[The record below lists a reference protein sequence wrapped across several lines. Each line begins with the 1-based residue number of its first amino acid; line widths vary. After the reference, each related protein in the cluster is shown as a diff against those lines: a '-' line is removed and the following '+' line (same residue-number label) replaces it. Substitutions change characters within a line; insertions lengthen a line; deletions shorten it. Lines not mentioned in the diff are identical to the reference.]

1 MPADVL
7 VFALPEPD
15 GGVRDGSGRGVVVMV
30 VARNSMEIRPISPAL
45 GAEVRGID
53 LAEPLDDT
61 ALAALRHALLD
72 HLVLSFPDQD
82 LTPERHKA
90 FAARFG
96 ALQTDF
102 FVRGMAGHPEIME
115 IIKRAEDT
123 RVFAANWH
131 TDVSFLEA
139 PSLGSVLYALEVPA
153 VGGDTLFGNMYLA
166 YEALSP
172 GMRDLLED
180 LSAVHCAYPAYD
192 PDAMAADN
200 ERSGGMRYTDTNP
213 CDWTAEHPVVR
224 RHPET
229 GRKALFVNSAY
240 TRRFT
245 DMTEAESR
253 PLLEFLI
260 AHMARPEFTCRLR
273 WRKGSVAFWDNR
285 CTQHRAIADYP
296 GVRRHMHR
304 VTIEGDKTA

>member
-1 MPADVL
+1 
-7 VFALPEPD
+7 
-15 GGVRDGSGRGVVVMV
+15 
-30 VARNSMEIRPISPAL
+30 MEIRPIAPAL

-53 LAEPLDDT
+53 LAEPLDGAT
-61 ALAALRHALLD
+61 LAALRQALLD
-72 HLVLSFPDQD
+72 RLVLFFRDQD

-96 ALQTDF
+96 ALQIDF

-192 PDAMAADN
+192 PEAMAADN
-200 ERSGGMRYTDTNP
+200 EQSGGMRYTDSDP
-213 CDWTAEHPVVR
+213 RDWTAEHPVVR

-229 GRKALFVNSAY
+229 GRKALFVNSSY

-245 DMTEAESR
+245 DMSEAESR

-285 CTQHRAIADYP
+285 CAQHRAIADYP
-296 GVRRHMHR
+296 GARRHMHR
-304 VTIEGDKTA
+304 VTIEGNKPV